1 MKIINSTCKRIF
13 FLAFALCAMGAVTA
27 YGQEGK
33 VHIGNLDHL
42 TNKAVEIVDVTLDD
56 TLIKM
61 AARFI
66 PGKTPDELKIKEL
79 LQSIQGVYVKRFAFE
94 NEGEFS
100 DSDVSPIRSQLQ
112 NPAWS
117 KIITYINK
125 KKDGNKMNVEVFLM
139 TQGSIIKGLSVL
151 ATESKALTVVNLV
164 GPIDLEKLAQLE
176 GRFGIPDIGLRQA
189 TGQPTTPPDKQ
200 PYEAEKPQKKDKPE
214 LKKP

>member
-1 MKIINSTCKRIF
+1 MKTINSFCKR
-13 FLAFALCAMGAVTA
+13 FLFTTLALCALSAVNA

-33 VHIGNLDHL
+33 VNISNLNHL
-42 TNKAVEIVDVTLDD
+42 TDKAVEIVDVTLDD

-79 LQSIQGVYVKRFAFE
+79 LHSIQGVYVKRFAFE
-94 NEGEFS
+94 NEGEFG

-164 GPIDLEKLAQLE
+164 GPIDLDKLAQLE

-189 TGQPTTPPDKQ
+189 TGQPTTPPDQ
-200 PYEAEKPQKKDKPE
+200 QQDEAEKKAKPE
-214 LKKP
+214 IKKP